1 MLSQS
6 CLKVI
11 PILSLSNLK
20 YAPNLSKSCPSVVS
34 RLSKSCLKLFQ
45 SCLQVSQSCLKVVPK
60 LSQSLELKAKQFT
73 RMESDHIHN
82 PSTIRASVVP
92 SNPYFENNG
101 SLQMRE
107 IYGFGGN
114 MEINIHQILVIWGCG
129 DSYGQGSGWSPGF
142 VSPPGRP
149 LHHQP
154 AAEKLTTK
162 QNCGQETSAI
172 MGSGHTGWTF
182 CHTKVEI

>member
-45 SCLQVSQSCLKVVPK
+45 SCLQISQIWEIYGLLERLLCQTPLTLKTM
-60 LSQSLELKAKQFT
+60 F
-73 RMESDHIHN
+73 
-82 PSTIRASVVP
+82 
-92 SNPYFENNG
+92 F
-101 SLQMRE
+101 LQLWE

-172 MGSGHTGWTF
+172 MVSGHTGWTF
-182 CHTKVEI
+182 CQTKVEV